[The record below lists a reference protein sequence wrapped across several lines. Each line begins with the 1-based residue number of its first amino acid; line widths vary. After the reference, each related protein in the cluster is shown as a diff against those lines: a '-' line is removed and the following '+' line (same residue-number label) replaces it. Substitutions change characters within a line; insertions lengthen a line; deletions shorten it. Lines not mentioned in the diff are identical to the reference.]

1 MTPLVSDPAA
11 IVSTMDQR
19 ISLITLGVADL
30 ARSREFY
37 ETGLG
42 WTKGNAEDS
51 VAFYQLSN
59 GMVLGLWS
67 REELAGDAKLPDTG
81 ATFSGITIAFNARS
95 RAEVD
100 DVLAQAEAAGGT
112 ITKAAETQFWGG
124 YSGYF
129 ADPDGHPWEVAFN
142 PDWPIDESGRMTL
155 A

>member
-1 MTPLVSDPAA
+1 
-11 IVSTMDQR
+11 MDQR

-30 ARSREFY
+30 TRAREFY

-59 GMVLGLWS
+59 GMILGLWS
-67 REELAGDAKLPDTG
+67 REELAGDAKVADTG

-95 RAEVD
+95 RDEVD
-100 DVLAQAEAAGGT
+100 AILAQAEAAGGT
-112 ITKAAETQFWGG
+112 VTKPAEAQFWGG

-155 A
+155 T